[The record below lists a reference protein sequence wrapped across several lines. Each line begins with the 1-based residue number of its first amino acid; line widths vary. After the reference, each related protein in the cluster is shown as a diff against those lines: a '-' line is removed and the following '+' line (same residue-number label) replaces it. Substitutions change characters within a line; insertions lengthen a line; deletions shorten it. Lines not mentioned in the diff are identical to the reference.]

1 MGRTILCPHCKSAL
15 NEDILKQRNSE
26 NVCLVCGGSLLVDS
40 NNSIESPKEKTKWY
54 YYKEGGGTLMT
65 TLSNSFTPLY
75 TFDAID
81 MEDAERQ
88 LKEVLPSSPLVQ
100 EKTKWY
106 YYDGGSATL
115 TTTLYDDEK
124 PLYVFDAIDMRDAE
138 KQLKEIL
145 PNSPL
150 VNNNSPDI
158 VRCPRCRSTQIQMV
172 PRKFSLLTGFATN
185 RIDRVCVRCQ
195 KRF

>member
-1 MGRTILCPHCKSAL
+1 MGRTILCKKCQSTF
-15 NEDILKQRNSE
+15 NESVLASKDNP
-26 NVCLVCGGSLLVDS
+26 NVCPVCGESLLEDDDS
-40 NNSIESPKEKTKWY
+40 VETPKEKTKWY
-54 YYKEGGGTLMT
+54 YYKEGGGTLMK
-65 TLSNSFTPLY
+65 TLSSQYTPLY

-81 MEDAERQ
+81 IEDAKKQ
-88 LKEVLPSSPLVQ
+88 LKEV
-100 EKTKWY
+100 
-106 YYDGGSATL
+106 
-115 TTTLYDDEK
+115 
-124 PLYVFDAIDMRDAE
+124 
-138 KQLKEIL
+138 L

-185 RIDRVCVRCQ
+185 RIDRVCVKCQ

>member
-1 MGRTILCPHCKSAL
+1 MGRTILCPHCQSAL

-26 NVCLVCGGSLLVDS
+26 NVCLVCGGSLIVDS
-40 NNSIESPKEKTKWY
+40 DVSVETPKEKTKWY
-54 YYKEGGGTLMT
+54 FYKGLSETLT
-65 TLSNSFTPLY
+65 DTLYDDEEPLY
-75 TFDAID
+75 IFDAVD
-81 MEDAERQ
+81 VEDAKRQ
-88 LKEVLPSSPLVQ
+88 LKEV
-100 EKTKWY
+100 
-106 YYDGGSATL
+106 
-115 TTTLYDDEK
+115 
-124 PLYVFDAIDMRDAE
+124 
-138 KQLKEIL
+138 L

-185 RIDRVCVRCQ
+185 RIDRVCVKCQ

>member
-15 NEDILKQRNSE
+15 NEVILKQRDSE
-26 NVCLVCGGSLLVDS
+26 NVCLVCGGSLLMDS
-40 NNSIESPKEKTKWY
+40 DSSVEILKEKTKWY
-54 YYKEGGGTLMT
+54 FYKGLSETLT
-65 TLSNSFTPLY
+65 DTLYDDEEPLY
-75 TFDAID
+75 TFDAVD
-81 MEDAERQ
+81 VEDAKRQ
-88 LKEVLPSSPLVQ
+88 LKKV
-100 EKTKWY
+100 
-106 YYDGGSATL
+106 
-115 TTTLYDDEK
+115 
-124 PLYVFDAIDMRDAE
+124 
-138 KQLKEIL
+138 L

-185 RIDRVCVRCQ
+185 RIDRVCVKCQ

>member
-26 NVCLVCGGSLLVDS
+26 NICLVCGGSLLVEQDS
-40 NNSIESPKEKTKWY
+40 STEIQKETTKWY

-65 TLSNSFTPLY
+65 TLSSQYSPLY
-75 TFDAID
+75 TFDAVDIK
-81 MEDAERQ
+81 DAER
-88 LKEVLPSSPLVQ
+88 
-100 EKTKWY
+100 
-106 YYDGGSATL
+106 
-115 TTTLYDDEK
+115 
-124 PLYVFDAIDMRDAE
+124 
-138 KQLKEIL
+138 QLKEIL

-150 VNNNSPDI
+150 INDNSPDI
-158 VRCPRCRSTQIQMV
+158 VRCPRCRSTQVQMV

-185 RIDRVCVRCQ
+185 RLDRVCVRCQ

>member
-1 MGRTILCPHCKSAL
+1 MGRAILCPHCKSAL
-15 NEDILKQRNSE
+15 NEDILRQRNSE

-40 NNSIESPKEKTKWY
+40 DNSGEAPKEKTKWY
-54 YYKEGGGTLMT
+54 FYKGLSETLT
-65 TLSNSFTPLY
+65 DTLYDDEEPLY
-75 TFDAID
+75 TFDAVD
-81 MEDAERQ
+81 VEDAKRQ
-88 LKEVLPSSPLVQ
+88 LKEV
-100 EKTKWY
+100 
-106 YYDGGSATL
+106 
-115 TTTLYDDEK
+115 
-124 PLYVFDAIDMRDAE
+124 
-138 KQLKEIL
+138 L

-185 RIDRVCVRCQ
+185 RIDRVCVKCQ

>member
-26 NVCLVCGGSLLVDS
+26 NVCLVCGGSLLGDV
-40 NNSIESPKEKTKWY
+40 ESSAEPRKVTTKWY
-54 YYKEGGGTLMT
+54 YYKEGGGGLDDM
-65 TLSNSFTPLY
+65 LYDEFTPLY

-81 MEDAERQ
+81 VEDAKRQ
-88 LKEVLPSSPLVQ
+88 LKEVLP
-100 EKTKWY
+100 
-106 YYDGGSATL
+106 
-115 TTTLYDDEK
+115 
-124 PLYVFDAIDMRDAE
+124 
-138 KQLKEIL
+138 
-145 PNSPL
+145 NSPL
-150 VNNNSPDI
+150 VNDNSPDI
-158 VRCPRCRSTQIQMV
+158 VHCPRCRSTQIQMV